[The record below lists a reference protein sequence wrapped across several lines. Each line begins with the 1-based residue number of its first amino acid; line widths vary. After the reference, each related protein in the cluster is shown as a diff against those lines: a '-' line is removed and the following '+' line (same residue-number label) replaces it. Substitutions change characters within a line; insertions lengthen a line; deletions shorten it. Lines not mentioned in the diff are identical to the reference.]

1 MFQDCDGSIN
11 VSNFVEV
18 FGRCEFPA
26 AVRWVCETVMPIFSG
41 LKSCSRW
48 WLMEENDI
56 TDGGGWFSL
65 WCSKVAM
72 VMACGSAKNW

>member
-1 MFQDCDGSIN
+1 MDVVVNG
-11 VSNFVEV
+11 E
-18 FGRCEFPA
+18 P
-26 AVRWVCETVMPIFSG
+26 VMPIFSG